1 MEMVGRAR
9 VAVTDLLLRPLRIR
23 QHHGAR
29 AGDVHA
35 VPDRRHAGRGA
46 AFPCRRAAGL
56 FLKPLRRADPL
67 RHDARTDLFRRR
79 LRLAAKMVAVGVDR
93 IRGQYSDLGFGG
105 AGLVEDSGMVVSCG
119 WPARRGYIRRGGR
132 VAARSM
138 TDGEWLTTGD
148 LILTLH

>member
-9 VAVTDLLLRPLRIR
+9 IAVTDLLLRALRIR

-46 AFPCRRAAGL
+46 AVPGRRPAGL

-67 RHDARTDLFRRR
+67 RHDARADLFRRR
-79 LRLAAKMVAVGVDR
+79 LRLAAKMVAVGTDR
-93 IRGQYSDLGFGG
+93 IRREYPDLGFGG
-105 AGLVEDSGMVVSCG
+105 TGLVEDSWMVVSCG
-119 WPARRGYIRRGGR
+119 
-132 VAARSM
+132 
-138 TDGEWLTTGD
+138 
-148 LILTLH
+148 